1 MMDRYGVK
9 PGLLELFPDG
19 IFRAYSEAAGAGA
32 AGAGAGAAGAG
43 EDVDEDSV
51 DAVSGLGSFLLE
63 LSSPVFLT

>member
-32 AGAGAGAAGAG
+32 AGAGAAG

>member
-32 AGAGAGAAGAG
+32 AGAGAAGAG

>member
-19 IFRAYSEAAGAGA
+19 IFQVYSEAAGAGA
-32 AGAGAGAAGAG
+32 AGAGAAG

>member
-19 IFRAYSEAAGAGA
+19 IFQVYSEAAGAGA
-32 AGAGAGAAGAG
+32 AGAGAAGAG